1 MNGTAIRGALYRRAP
16 RAPWAVHLRLFARQE
31 LVLALRSRW
40 TQIFAAVFGLL
51 SFSVAGAGYVLSGGH
66 GVQDFAR
73 TAVSLVQLVL
83 LLVPLTALVIGVL
96 SLAPERGAA
105 ELVFSQPVARR
116 TILLGKLLGL
126 FQALAAA
133 QAVGFGAAGVVVY
146 AQSGPEGLGGF
157 LMLVAASLVT
167 TAVFLGLAA
176 LLSAGAVGRK
186 RTRALALAL
195 VVWFVAVVLFDLAA
209 LGVASLLPSGTAS
222 RVLMIAAIVNP
233 IGAVRTGTL
242 LAIEGTGAFGAAS
255 LALFRFTRG
264 AAGAGLV
271 LGLSLVL
278 WLVVPT
284 AVAIRRLRRA
294 DV

>member
-1 MNGTAIRGALYRRAP
+1 MRQ
-16 RAPWAVHLRLFARQE
+16 LRLFAREE

-40 TQIFAAVFGLL
+40 TQIFAVVFGVL
-51 SFSVAGAGYVLSGGH
+51 SFAVAGAGYVLSGGH

-105 ELVFSQPVARR
+105 ELLFSQPVARR
-116 TILLGKLLGL
+116 TILLGKLWGL

-133 QAVGFGAAGVVVY
+133 QAVGFGAAGLVVY
-146 AQSGPEGLGGF
+146 SQSGGEGVLGF
-157 LMLVAASLVT
+157 LLLVAASLVT

-176 LLSAGAVGRK
+176 LLSAGAVGRR

-209 LGVASLLPSGTAS
+209 LGLASVLPSGTAS
-222 RVLMIAAIVNP
+222 RVLILAAIVNP
-233 IGAVRTGTL
+233 VGAVRTGVL
-242 LAIEGTGAFGAAS
+242 LAIEGTAAFGAAS
-255 LALFRFTRG
+255 LALLRFTRG
-264 AAGAGLV
+264 GWGAGLV
-271 LGLSLVL
+271 LGLSLVF

-284 AVAIRRLRRA
+284 ALAIRKLGRA

>member
-1 MNGTAIRGALYRRAP
+1 MS
-16 RAPWAVHLRLFARQE
+16 HLALFAREE

-51 SFSVAGAGYVLSGGH
+51 ACGVSGAGYVLSGGH
-66 GVQDFAR
+66 GVQDFSR
-73 TAVSLVQLVL
+73 SAVSLVQLVL

-105 ELVFSQPVARR
+105 ELLFSQPVARR

-133 QAVGFGAAGVVVY
+133 QAVGFGLAGALVY
-146 AQSGPEGLGGF
+146 GQSGSEGLGGF

-176 LLSAGAVGRK
+176 LLSAGAVGR
-186 RTRALALAL
+186 RRARALALAL
-195 VVWFVAVVLFDLAA
+195 VVWFVAVALFDLAA
-209 LGVASLLPSGTAS
+209 LGVASLLPSGPAS
-222 RVLMIAAIVNP
+222 RVLMVSVIVNP
-233 IGAVRTGTL
+233 VGAVRTGAL
-242 LAIEGTGAFGAAS
+242 LGIEGTGAFGAAS
-255 LALFRFTRG
+255 LALLRFTRG
-264 AAGAGLV
+264 AGGVGLV
-271 LGLSLVL
+271 LGLSLLL

-284 AVAIRRLRRA
+284 ALAVRRLQKA

>member
-1 MNGTAIRGALYRRAP
+1 VR
-16 RAPWAVHLRLFARQE
+16 HLRLFAREE
-31 LVLALRSRW
+31 LALALRSRW

-51 SFSVAGAGYVLSGGH
+51 ALSVSGAGYVLSGGH

-73 TAVSLVQLVL
+73 TAASLVQLVL
-83 LLVPLTALVIGVL
+83 LLVPLTALLIGVL

-133 QAVGFGAAGVVVY
+133 QAVGFGAAGAVVY
-146 AQSGPEGLGGF
+146 SQSGGEGIGGF
-157 LMLVAASLVT
+157 LLLVAGSLVT

-176 LLSAGAVGRK
+176 LLAAGSFGRR

-195 VVWFVAVVLFDLAA
+195 VVWFVAVVLVDLAA
-209 LGVASLLPSGTAS
+209 LGAASLLPSGTAS
-222 RVLMIAAIVNP
+222 RVLIVASLANP
-233 IGAVRTGTL
+233 VGAVRTGTL
-242 LAIEGTGAFGAAS
+242 LGIEGTGAFGAAS
-255 LALFRFTRG
+255 LALLRFTRG
-264 AAGAGLV
+264 PLGAGLY
-271 LGLSLVL
+271 LAASLTF
-278 WLVVPT
+278 WLVAPT
-284 AVAIRRLRRA
+284 ALAIRRLRRA